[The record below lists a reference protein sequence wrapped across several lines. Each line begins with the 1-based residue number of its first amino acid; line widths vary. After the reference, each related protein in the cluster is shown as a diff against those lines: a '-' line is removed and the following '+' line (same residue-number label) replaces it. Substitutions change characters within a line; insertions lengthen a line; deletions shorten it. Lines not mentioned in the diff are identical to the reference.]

1 MIKSIII
8 DDENKAVTALEVALM
23 DYCPEVSVVGKANSA
38 DEGIKEIQQKHP
50 DLVFLDIEMPG
61 MSGLEMI
68 EHLTIRN
75 FEVIFVTAYN
85 QYAVRAFRVAAVDY
99 LLKPVNVLDLI
110 QAVKKVTERIKEN
123 KDQQCYFCGHFFV
136 FNMD

>member
-99 LLKPVNVLDLI
+99 LLKNSGIFYQENLHYLHQREQNMLI
-110 QAVKKVTERIKEN
+110 YLTLSGSRPMEVIPK
-123 KDQQCYFCGHFFV
+123 
-136 FNMD
+136 